1 MSNDPGNFLIIGRGG
16 ANSNY
21 IGNIFE
27 IELFSTRLSDADR
40 LALEN

>member
-1 MSNDPGNFLIIGRGG
+1 MNTDPGNYVIIGRG
-16 ANSNY
+16 AQASNY
-21 IGNIFE
+21 IGNTFE